1 MECELLLLQPRLLPA
16 WLARFEPS
24 KENAAFRAN
33 REARTSHPRLAVCAK
48 CCAWLITDLQCSS
61 LRGRRLKRKGKGV
74 LGAGE
79 TPEAREEGGR
89 ETPARRPLACVA
101 SVSVR
106 FGSKERGTRVKHRAK
121 NGLSKRAGRGF
132 HFLALV
138 SFLARPNP
146 RIPFLGLSLLRN
158 QTETLATQAR
168 KPLFFSFLTSTR
180 RMLKSWLV
188 RLLAGVFLPPFLLA
202 RFSRFPRAQNPVS
215 LPFQTPATQA
225 GGAAELRIAYGI
237 DIVHYRTEGLKC
249 LRLRLLKTPYL
260 HSGNTVHISHN
271 TPCQEIWWA
280 PDLVCPTNCFSFG
293 YYSRPKSSLYTD
305 VVLFFFSI
313 FSKTSTRS
321 RACENEKELSPRLPP
336 ALAVSKYFITSARLY
351 YE

>member
-61 LRGRRLKRKGKGV
+61 LRGRRLKGNGKGV

-132 HFLALV
+132 HFSRGQTRESRSSV
-138 SFLARPNP
+138 FLCSETKRK
-146 RIPFLGLSLLRN
+146 RLLR
-158 QTETLATQAR
+158 
-168 KPLFFSFLTSTR
+168 
-180 RMLKSWLV
+180 
-188 RLLAGVFLPPFLLA
+188 RLGDHC
-202 RFSRFPRAQNPVS
+202 FSRF
-215 LPFQTPATQA
+215 
-225 GGAAELRIAYGI
+225 
-237 DIVHYRTEGLKC
+237 
-249 LRLRLLKTPYL
+249 
-260 HSGNTVHISHN
+260 
-271 TPCQEIWWA
+271 
-280 PDLVCPTNCFSFG
+280 
-293 YYSRPKSSLYTD
+293 
-305 VVLFFFSI
+305 
-313 FSKTSTRS
+313 
-321 RACENEKELSPRLPP
+321 
-336 ALAVSKYFITSARLY
+336 
-351 YE
+351 

>member
-61 LRGRRLKRKGKGV
+61 LRGRRLKGNGKGV

-138 SFLARPNP
+138 SFLARPKL

-158 QTETLATQAR
+158 GNACYWKFFIPFPDVKSQLQSSKCHCSGQR
-168 KPLFFSFLTSTR
+168 NPCSHLNPVPIFNFFKCFFSPRS
-180 RMLKSWLV
+180 KSF
-188 RLLAGVFLPPFLLA
+188 RGV
-202 RFSRFPRAQNPVS
+202 
-215 LPFQTPATQA
+215 
-225 GGAAELRIAYGI
+225 
-237 DIVHYRTEGLKC
+237 
-249 LRLRLLKTPYL
+249 
-260 HSGNTVHISHN
+260 
-271 TPCQEIWWA
+271 
-280 PDLVCPTNCFSFG
+280 
-293 YYSRPKSSLYTD
+293 
-305 VVLFFFSI
+305 
-313 FSKTSTRS
+313 
-321 RACENEKELSPRLPP
+321 
-336 ALAVSKYFITSARLY
+336 
-351 YE
+351 

>member
-1 MECELLLLQPRLLPA
+1 MECELLLLQPRLLPV

-61 LRGRRLKRKGKGV
+61 LRGRRLKGKGKGV

-121 NGLSKRAGRGF
+121 NGLSKIAGRGF

-146 RIPFLGLSLLRN
+146 RIPFPGLSLLRN

-168 KPLFFSFLTSTR
+168 RPLFFSFLTSTR

-188 RLLAGVFLPPFLLA
+188 RLLAGVSLPPFLLA
-202 RFSRFPRAQNPVS
+202 RFSRFPRAQNPLS
-215 LPFQTPATQA
+215 IPFQTPATQA
-225 GGAAELRIAYGI
+225 SGAAELRIAYGI

-249 LRLRLLKTPYL
+249 LRLRLLKTATY
-260 HSGNTVHISHN
+260 T
-271 TPCQEIWWA
+271 QEIPCTSPIIHLVRRFDGLLTLFA
-280 PDLVCPTNCFSFG
+280 PQIVFHLGITAVPRVACTQTLFYFSFRS
-293 YYSRPKSSLYTD
+293 SRKHRRD
-305 VVLFFFSI
+305 REHVR
-313 FSKTSTRS
+313 TRKNFPH
-321 RACENEKELSPRLPP
+321 AGGQ
-336 ALAVSKYFITSARLY
+336 
-351 YE
+351 

>member
-48 CCAWLITDLQCSS
+48 CCAWLITGLQCSS
-61 LRGRRLKRKGKGV
+61 LRGRRLKGKGKGV

-121 NGLSKRAGRGF
+121 NGVSKRAGRGF

-146 RIPFLGLSLLRN
+146 RIPFLGLPLLRN

-168 KPLFFSFLTSTR
+168 RPLFFSFLTSTR
-180 RMLKSWLV
+180 RMLKSWLI
-188 RLLAGVFLPPFLLA
+188 RLLAGV
-202 RFSRFPRAQNPVS
+202 S
-215 LPFQTPATQA
+215 LPFSSRASRVSLAP
-225 GGAAELRIAYGI
+225 
-237 DIVHYRTEGLKC
+237 
-249 LRLRLLKTPYL
+249 KTPF
-260 HSGNTVHISHN
+260 
-271 TPCQEIWWA
+271 PF
-280 PDLVCPTNCFSFG
+280 PF
-293 YYSRPKSSLYTD
+293 K
-305 VVLFFFSI
+305 
-313 FSKTSTRS
+313 
-321 RACENEKELSPRLPP
+321 RLPRR
-336 ALAVSKYFITSARLY
+336 LAVQPNYVSRMVLIYSTIELKV
-351 YE
+351 

>member
-61 LRGRRLKRKGKGV
+61 LSGRRLKGNGKGV

-121 NGLSKRAGRGF
+121 NGLSKRAGWG
-132 HFLALV
+132 V
-138 SFLARPNP
+138 SFFGSCFISRA
-146 RIPFLGLSLLRN
+146 
-158 QTETLATQAR
+158 A
-168 KPLFFSFLTSTR
+168 KPE
-180 RMLKSWLV
+180 
-188 RLLAGVFLPPFLLA
+188 
-202 RFSRFPRAQNPVS
+202 NPVPRS
-215 LPFQTPATQA
+215 FFAPKPDGNACYA
-225 GGAAELRIAYGI
+225 G
-237 DIVHYRTEGLKC
+237 
-249 LRLRLLKTPYL
+249 
-260 HSGNTVHISHN
+260 
-271 TPCQEIWWA
+271 
-280 PDLVCPTNCFSFG
+280 
-293 YYSRPKSSLYTD
+293 
-305 VVLFFFSI
+305 
-313 FSKTSTRS
+313 
-321 RACENEKELSPRLPP
+321 
-336 ALAVSKYFITSARLY
+336 
-351 YE
+351 